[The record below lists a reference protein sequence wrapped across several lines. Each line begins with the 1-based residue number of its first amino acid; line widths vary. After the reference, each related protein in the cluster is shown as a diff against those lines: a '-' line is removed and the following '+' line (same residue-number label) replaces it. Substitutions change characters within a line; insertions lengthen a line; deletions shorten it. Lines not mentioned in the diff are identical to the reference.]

1 MNIVA
6 ASTPIVKSYVTLVQ
20 VGKKTID
27 EVPANLREEV
37 AEILGISLT
46 EITLE
51 EAIAEKVEELSAA
64 CEAGIVAGLDINDE
78 HYSYTRDDQEN
89 IQTAISMSKETNLE
103 VPYHAD
109 GGSCRLYT
117 LEEMFT
123 IYSTLE
129 YNKTHHQTY
138 FNQLKLYTQTLTTI
152 EEVNAITY
160 GVELTG
166 EYLATYQT
174 IMAQAQAISSAY
186 ATA

>member
-1 MNIVA
+1 MTISNV
-6 ASTPIVKSYVTLVQ
+6 SSPIVRQYVILVQ
-20 VGKKTID
+20 AGKKTID
-27 EVPANLREEV
+27 EVPAQFKEEV

-64 CEAGIVAGLDINDE
+64 CEAGIVAGLNINGE

-89 IQTAISMSKETNLE
+89 IQTAISMSKETKLE

-160 GVELTG
+160 GMELTG

-174 IMAQAQAISSAY
+174 IIAQAKAISAAY